1 MDTTP
6 APAKP
11 AVVVRRAAKPAAPY
25 VPAIGPKLRVLLL
38 IVFGLFAVLGAT
50 GVYLAAVTALNW
62 VQSPQSYTTPFSLWV
77 FLAHIAIG
85 VIGTIPYFAFGIY
98 HWLTARKRPNRVAV
112 RLGILLFVAGAVVC
126 LSGFALIQL
135 EGLPQVPTGTLS
147 RSVVYWL
154 HIAVPVAAVWLYVQH
169 RRAGPPIKWRLAR
182 VWGFGVVAFTAGMMV
197 MHSQDPQQWFREGPK
212 EGVQY
217 FEPAATRTD
226 TGQFIDADVLMMDG
240 YCAKCHEDIANDHF
254 HSAHKFSSFNN
265 PAYLASVKETR
276 EVSLKRDGNV
286 KASRWCAGCHDVV
299 PFVSGQFDDP
309 NYDIINH
316 PTAHAGLTCTV
327 CHAVTALH
335 GTVGNGGYTIGSPA
349 HYPFARSE
357 NRFLQYVNNQLVK
370 AKPDFHKQTFLKP
383 FHKTPEFCAACHKV
397 SLPEDL
403 NQYKPFLRGQ
413 NHYDT
418 FLLSGVS
425 GHGVRSFYYPPQ
437 AKPTCAS
444 CHMPDKPVGDLGL
457 NFGGRTDPATGRR
470 TQRDHRFPG
479 ANTGLFELLKH
490 EPRYAKYTEGFQK
503 TIDMHADYLRG
514 VAPDGSDKKVRI
526 DLFGL
531 KPDNLEG
538 PLSVLRP
545 ELPRLEPGKSYV
557 VEVVVRTLGLGHPLS
572 QGTVD
577 SNEIWIDFAAK
588 INGTEIARNGA
599 LSGPDDSGEVDRW
612 AHYINV
618 HMLDRHGNRINRR
631 NPQDIFTPLYDK
643 QIGPGAAAVA
653 HYRVDVPADAAG
665 PVELSARVRYRKF
678 DHEYMQYVHGDR
690 PVPKLPIVDLCEDK
704 VTLPVAGKGD
714 VPAQTSP
721 VKPPWQRLNDYGI
734 ANLLEG
740 GAGKRGNFKQ
750 AEDAFKRLLAGGDKA
765 AAGAA
770 HLNLARVYIEEG
782 RLDEAAAAL
791 RASGETDPP
800 APAWSR
806 VWFTS
811 LVNTANA
818 TRREH
823 LDAVIADLERLL
835 DPAAQPSDRGFDFT
849 KDYVVWNALAN
860 RLHKRR
866 LYEPADSEARRAYL
880 MRAVKAGETV
890 LSLDSED
897 IEGHDLLMRA
907 YAELAGGHPTDAPA
921 AVAFTAD
928 QAAARAAVAADRKA
942 PADQRRAA
950 CVDLIAGV
958 PALPDHKL
966 SAVKEGLEKL
976 RPAYHAEADA
986 DMKAALAAALTV
998 LHRESHGMYK
1008 PDEVAMARTTTLYRE
1023 KNPAANYAA
1032 RARVVYPTTK
1042 AHQQAILA
1050 TGDLPPAR

>member
-1 MDTTP
+1 METSP
-6 APAKP
+6 APSVP

-25 VPAIGPKLRVLLL
+25 VPAIGPRLRVLLL
-38 IVFGLFAVLGAT
+38 AVFGLFAVLGAT

-62 VQSPQSYTTPFSLWV
+62 VRSPQSYTTPFSLWV
-77 FLAHIAIG
+77 FLAHIALG
-85 VIGTIPYFAFGIY
+85 VVGTLPYFVFGGY
-98 HWLTARKRPNRVAV
+98 HWWTARKRPNRVAV
-112 RLGILLFVAGAVVC
+112 RLGVLLFAAGAVVC

-135 EGLPQVPTGTLS
+135 DGLPQVPTGTLS

-154 HIAVPVAAVWLYVQH
+154 HVVVPVGAVWLYVQH

-182 VWGFGVVAFTAGMMV
+182 AWGFGVVAFTAAMIV

-240 YCAKCHEDIANDHF
+240 YCAKCHQDIANDHF

-276 EVSLKRDGNV
+276 EVALKRDGNV

-309 NYDIINH
+309 NYDIVNH

-349 HYPFARSE
+349 HYPFAQST
-357 NRFLQYVNNQLVK
+357 NPVLQYINNALVK

-383 FHKTPEFCAACHKV
+383 FHKTAEFCAACHKV
-397 SLPEDL
+397 SLPEEL
-403 NQYKPFLRGQ
+403 NHYKPFLRGQ

-437 AKPTCAS
+437 AKTDCAA
-444 CHMPDKPVGDLGL
+444 CHMPDSKVGDLSV
-457 NFGGRTDPATGRR
+457 NFGGRTDPATGGR
-470 TQRDHRFPG
+470 TQKGHRFPG
-479 ANTGLFELLKH
+479 ANTGLFELLKK
-490 EPRYAKYTEGFQK
+490 EPRYEKYTEGFQK

-526 DLFGL
+526 DLFGV
-531 KPDNLEG
+531 KPGDLNA
-538 PLSVLRP
+538 PVQVLRP
-545 ELPRLEPGKSYV
+545 ELPKLEPGKSYV
-557 VEVVVRTLGLGHPLS
+557 FEVVVRTLGLGHPFS

-588 INGTEIARNGA
+588 INGQEIARNGA
-599 LSGPDDSGEVDRW
+599 LSGPDDTGEVDRW

-643 QIGPGAAAVA
+643 QIPPGAAAVA
-653 HYRVDVPADAAG
+653 HYRVDVPPDAAG
-665 PVELSARVRYRKF
+665 PVELTARVRYRKF
-678 DHEYMQYVHGDR
+678 DYEYMKFVHGDR
-690 PVPKLPIVDLCEDK
+690 PVPKLPIVDVCEDR
-704 VTLPVAGKGD
+704 VVLPVAGRAD
-714 VPAQTSP
+714 APSQVSP
-721 VKPPWQRLNDYGI
+721 VKPGWQRWNDYGI
-734 ANLLEG
+734 AHLLEG
-740 GAGKRGNFKQ
+740 GGKRGNFRQ
-750 AEDAFKRLLAGGDKA
+750 AEEAFRRLLTLGEKDAVGHG
-765 AAGAA
+765 
-770 HLNLARVYIEEG
+770 HLNLARVFVEEG
-782 RLDEAAAAL
+782 RLDEAAEELKKA
-791 RASGETDPP
+791 GECDPP
-800 APAWSR
+800 APPWSR
-806 VWFTS
+806 AWFTS
-811 LVNTANA
+811 IVNSANA

-823 LDAVIADLERLL
+823 LDAVIGDLGKLL
-835 DPAAQPSDRGFDFT
+835 DPAAQPKERKFDFT

-866 LYEPADSEARRAYL
+866 LYEPADSDARREYL
-880 MRAVKAGETV
+880 LKAAKAGETV
-890 LSLDSED
+890 LSLDAED
-897 IEGHDLLMRA
+897 VEAHDLLMRV
-907 YAELAGGHPTDAPA
+907 YAELAGSHPTEAA
-921 AVAFTAD
+921 AVKMTAD
-928 QAAARAAVAADRKA
+928 EAVARAAAAADPKA
-942 PADQRRAA
+942 PADARKAA
-950 CVDLIAGV
+950 LLDVIAAV

-966 SAVKEGLEKL
+966 TAVREGFDKL
-976 RPAYHAEADA
+976 RPAYHAEADP
-986 DMKAALAAALTV
+986 DVKAALAAALAV
-998 LHRESHGMYK
+998 LHRESHAIYK
-1008 PDEVAMARTTTLYRE
+1008 PDEIAMANATTVYRA

-1032 RARVVYPTTK
+1032 RARVVYPTAP
-1042 AHQQAILA
+1042 AHRDAILA